1 VDEWFSNLICRL
13 EVAKNLPRLPRL
25 PSVNSQLFGI
35 HSMGCQYC
43 YLFDSIKST
52 SSTKPKI
59 WSTDIQFFQD
69 SRWFE
74 ITPANNLRTDLLP
87 QLMMNLTIVDYQKTT
102 ILCVLCQKLHNDVLE
117 RNGHRAIEC
126 NETQSIPPPNAL
138 HTSNGESWQQG
149 KTKWHL
155 KTDKLVVSCI

>member
-1 VDEWFSNLICRL
+1 M
-13 EVAKNLPRLPRL
+13 VAILVGK
-25 PSVNSQLFGI
+25 
-35 HSMGCQYC
+35 
-43 YLFDSIKST
+43 D
-52 SSTKPKI
+52 
-59 WSTDIQFFQD
+59 
-69 SRWFE
+69 FE

-87 QLMMNLTIVDYQKTT
+87 QLMMNLTIVDYQKTK

-117 RNGHRAIEC
+117 RNGHPAIEC

-138 HTSNGESWQQG
+138 HASNGESWQQG